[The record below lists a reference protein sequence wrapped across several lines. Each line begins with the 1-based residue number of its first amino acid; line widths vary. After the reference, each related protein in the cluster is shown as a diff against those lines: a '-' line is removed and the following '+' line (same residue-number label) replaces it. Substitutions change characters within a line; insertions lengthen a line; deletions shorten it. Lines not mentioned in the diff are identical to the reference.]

1 MRTAP
6 HWLGYCLTTPLLAG
20 LLLGSCQPGAQGAT
34 RPPAREKHT
43 PERVDSAM
51 PREVALQR
59 FQEGLREPKQ
69 LSGGAGSLDA
79 LIRRFLDGVQDR
91 DTAAFHR
98 LLLDRAEFA
107 YLYYPTTPQSLP
119 PYDLSPSLMWFLL
132 SERSSQGLSKAL
144 QEFGGK
150 PFHYSGYT
158 CDPKPSR
165 EGANTVWGPC
175 LVRLSVTPRDTGSV
189 RLFGLVIER
198 EGRYK
203 FVSYANKLD

>member
-6 HWLGYCLTTPLLAG
+6 RRAGHLLAALTPVVS
-20 LLLGSCQPGAQGAT
+20 LLALNSCQAGAT
-34 RPPAREKHT
+34 KPPARAKHT
-43 PERVDSAM
+43 PEHVDSVI

-69 LSGGAGSLDA
+69 LSGGAGSMDA
-79 LIRRFLDGVQDR
+79 LIRRFLEGVKDR
-91 DTAAFHR
+91 DTAELRR

-119 PYDLSPSLMWFLL
+119 PYDLSPTLMWFLL
-132 SERSSQGLSKAL
+132 SERSGQGLTKAL
-144 QEFGGK
+144 QSLGGK
-150 PFHYSGYT
+150 PFHYSGYE

-175 LVRLSVTPRDTGSV
+175 LVRLELTPSDTGSV

-203 FVSYANKLD
+203 FVSYSNKLD